1 MCTESGAWFGL
12 VGGCGRGGSAWWW
25 RGGVEDGVY
34 DCGELGLVDFTCKY
48 SVSSYRFNFLILF
61 HMVDRNMKHWNSRG
75 NHIPITNLPTAS
87 LYSLHLSP
95 TSFLSAT
102 YNGSRSIL
110 GGIFSVLLLIV
121 FVAVL
126 LGGGTI
132 LKLFGGKI
140 GVLELTLG
148 RLKAAGSMSGI
159 LV

>member
-1 MCTESGAWFGL
+1 MGVMMVESSDW
-12 VGGCGRGGSAWWW
+12 
-25 RGGVEDGVY
+25 
-34 DCGELGLVDFTCKY
+34 
-48 SVSSYRFNFLILF
+48 LILPVNTALALAYMYPSLF
-61 HMVDRNMKHWNSRG
+61 HMLYETWFSSCIGRSEDP
-75 NHIPITNLPTAS
+75 PITKLPTAS

-95 TSFLSAT
+95 TSFFSAT

-121 FVAVL
+121 FIAVL

-140 GVLELTLG
+140 GVLELILG